1 MLSRLFAPKWKHPKP
16 AVRQE
21 AIKDLPDDAQAIFR
35 QVAEEDSDAVIRR
48 LALRRLCDL
57 QQVQALCAKAG
68 SDADRH
74 TAEQHLSH
82 LLAGKLVQGPSL
94 AERWRFL
101 EGLSDEHW
109 FERILKE
116 GQESELRRQ
125 ALQRVSRQSLLGDVA
140 LTDDDA
146 SVRHAAATKLTR
158 RSTLERV
165 AKGARRHD
173 KRVYQCVRD
182 VLAVL
187 DAADSQPQ
195 EMRAQAGKLN
205 IQLQALLK
213 AAQGTGDWG
222 RIEGSMRGLQRQW
235 ATLDL
240 SFLEQATVE
249 AFQQGIDRFDFA
261 LQDWR
266 ERKQQQAREHALRQA
281 TLTQAE
287 SICVQLASLL
297 ETLRGEGRVRD
308 PATVNQVCDVCAR
321 SWRDLD
327 LSDDSDG
334 QALTS
339 RYDTLQAALAQVRDD
354 EALLAELTPRLAAL
368 QQAVQALL
376 SQVSVAEPALRK
388 LERQWQALPRPVQ
401 LTLEGPQAT
410 TAIGEGL
417 HTLQERLSRQRQQQ
431 QASAEALQEMV
442 SRLEQHLREQTYK
455 PAFVLAQK
463 AQQVQDSLSVEMLRK
478 LEKSSVLKRLHK
490 VQAQLREMRDW
501 RAFANAPV
509 MEQLCDDME
518 RLADDI
524 EVGGD
529 VDFSDGAARVRSA
542 RAEWK
547 KMTEAQGAAPKALW
561 RRFDT
566 ACSRAYAPCQAY
578 FEIQGAQRDEN
589 LQRRQAVCQG
599 LEDYTRKIGS
609 QAADDTDWPALE
621 QIIKAADREWR
632 SLGVVPRQQQKAI
645 NRRFRKVMDRL
656 RALARKHREHNH
668 AQKAERVKQAE
679 RLQQRLAGGQ
689 EELPV
694 VLEKAKALQAEW
706 KQIGPASKDGE
717 LWRRFHA
724 ACDAIFTE
732 RKREC
737 AAHDEAIQEQVRIRR
752 QICEQIE
759 VAASAQG
766 DEFRQARHAVDAA
779 HVQWQAAGPLPKR
792 EMDRLDRRYRAACGK
807 FEQRLQAE
815 RQARREQAQQCLRDK
830 AALCQSL
837 EWLADRQL
845 AAGRNVAQLTAERE
859 ALSRR
864 FEALGEIQGAMG
876 KGVAARYR
884 RALIRLDRLAAED
897 ADLPALQAELA
908 AERESATQHRLELC
922 LQLEIAAGIESPAD
936 YRQARLAYQ
945 VALLAEQM
953 KSGLHPSLEEQLQ
966 NLSLDWYATAAAD
979 ECRSADISKRFESLL
994 QTAGKRKAGAE
1005 PP

>member
-1 MLSRLFAPKWKHPKP
+1 M
-16 AVRQE
+16 
-21 AIKDLPDDAQAIFR
+21 PDDAQVIFR

-68 SDADRH
+68 NDADRH

-109 FERILKE
+109 FERMLKE

-182 VLAVL
+182 ALATL
-187 DAADSQPQ
+187 DAADSRPR

-205 IQLQALLK
+205 TQLQALLK

-240 SFLEQATVE
+240 SLLEQTAVE

-266 ERKQQQAREHALRQA
+266 EREQQQAREQTLRQA
-281 TLTQAE
+281 KLTQAE
-287 SICVQLASLL
+287 SICAQLTSLL

-308 PATVNQVCDVCAR
+308 PATVNQACDVCVR

-327 LSDDSDG
+327 LPDDSEG
-334 QALTS
+334 QALTL
-339 RYDTLQAALAQVRDD
+339 RYDTLQAALAQMRDD
-354 EALLAELTPRLAAL
+354 ETLLAELAPRIEAL

-376 SQVSVAEPALRK
+376 SQASVAEPALRK

-401 LTLEGPQAT
+401 LTLDGPPA

-417 HTLQERLSRQRQQQ
+417 HTLQERLRRQRQQQ
-431 QASAEALQEMV
+431 QASAGTLQEMV
-442 SRLEQHLREQTYK
+442 ARLEQHLHEQTYK

-463 AQQVQDSLSVEMLRK
+463 AQQVRDSLSAEMQHK

-509 MEQLCDDME
+509 MEQLCGDME
-518 RLADDI
+518 RLADEI
-524 EVGGD
+524 EAGGD
-529 VDFSDGAARVRSA
+529 IDFSDGAARVRSA

-547 KMTEAQGAAPKALW
+547 KMTEAQGVAPKVLW

-566 ACSRAYAPCQAY
+566 ACSRAYAPCQVY
-578 FEIQGAQRDEN
+578 FETQGAQRDEN
-589 LQRRQAVCQG
+589 LQRRQSVCQG
-599 LEDYTRKIGS
+599 LEDYARKVSS

-621 QIIKAADREWR
+621 QIIKTADREWR
-632 SLGVVPRQQQKAI
+632 SLGMVQRQQQKAI
-645 NRRFRKVMDRL
+645 NRRFHKVMDRL
-656 RALARKHREHNH
+656 RALARQHREHNH
-668 AQKAERVKQAE
+668 AQKTERVKQAE

-689 EELPV
+689 EELPAA
-694 VLEKAKALQAEW
+694 LEKAKALQAEW

-732 RKREC
+732 RKRER
-737 AAHDEAIQEQVRIRR
+737 AAHNEAIQEQVRIRR

-759 VAASAQG
+759 LAASAQG
-766 DEFRQARHAVDAA
+766 DEFRQARHAVDEA

-792 EMDRLDRRYRAACGK
+792 EMDRLGRLYRAACGK
-807 FEQRLQAE
+807 FEKRLQAE
-815 RQARREQAQQCLRDK
+815 RQVQHQQARQCLHDK

-864 FEALGEIQGAMG
+864 FEALGEVQGAMG

-884 RALIRLDRLAAED
+884 RALAWLDRLAAGD
-897 ADLPALQAELA
+897 ADLSALQAELA

-936 YRQARLAYQ
+936 YRQARLACQ

-953 KSGLHPSLEEQLQ
+953 KSGLHPSLDEQLQ

-979 ECRSADISKRFESLL
+979 EFRSVDISERFESLL
-994 QTAGKRKAGAE
+994 QTVGSARTGTE
-1005 PP
+1005 PS

>member
-68 SDADRH
+68 SDTDRH

-82 LLAGKLVQGPSL
+82 LLAGKLAQGPAL
-94 AERWRFL
+94 TERWRFL

-109 FERILKE
+109 FERMLKE

-140 LTDDDA
+140 LSDDDA

-182 VLAVL
+182 ALAVL
-187 DAADSQPQ
+187 DAADSRPR

-235 ATLDL
+235 ARLDL
-240 SFLEQATVE
+240 SLLEQTAVE
-249 AFQQGIDRFDFA
+249 VFQQGIDRFDFA

-266 ERKQQQAREHALRQA
+266 EREQQQAREHALRQA
-281 TLTQAE
+281 KLTQAE
-287 SICVQLASLL
+287 SICAQLASLL
-297 ETLRGEGRVRD
+297 ETLRDAGRVRD
-308 PATVNQVCDVCAR
+308 LTTVNQACDVCAR

-327 LSDDSDG
+327 LPDDSDG
-334 QALTS
+334 QALTL

-354 EALLAELTPRLAAL
+354 EALLAELAPRLEAL

-376 SQVSVAEPALRK
+376 SQASVAEPALRK

-401 LTLEGPQAT
+401 LTLDGPQA

-463 AQQVQDSLSVEMLRK
+463 AQQVQDSLSGEMLRK

-509 MEQLCDDME
+509 MEQLCGDME
-518 RLADDI
+518 RFADEI

-578 FEIQGAQRDEN
+578 FETQGAQRDEN
-589 LQRRQAVCQG
+589 LQRRQSVCQG
-599 LEDYTRKIGS
+599 LEDYARKVGP

-621 QIIKAADREWR
+621 QIIKTADREWR
-632 SLGVVPRQQQKAI
+632 SLGAVPRQQQKAI
-645 NRRFRKVMDRL
+645 NRRFRKVMDHL

-679 RLQQRLAGGQ
+679 QLQQRLAEGD

-694 VLEKAKALQAEW
+694 ALEKAKALQAEW

-732 RKREC
+732 RKRERV
-737 AAHDEAIQEQVRIRR
+737 AHNEAVHEQVRIRR

-766 DEFRQARHAVDAA
+766 DEFRQARHAVDEA
-779 HVQWQAAGPLPKR
+779 HAQWQAAGPLPKR
-792 EMDRLDRRYRAACGK
+792 EMDRLERRYRAACGK
-807 FEQRLQAE
+807 FAKRLQAE
-815 RQARREQAQQCLRDK
+815 RQAQHQQARQCLYDK
-830 AALCQSL
+830 AELCQSL

-845 AAGRNVAQLTAERE
+845 AAGRDVVQLVAERE
-859 ALSRR
+859 VLSRR
-864 FEALGEIQGAMG
+864 FEALGEVQGAMG

-884 RALIRLDRLAAED
+884 RALVRLDRLAAEN
-897 ADLPALQAELA
+897 ADLSALQAELV
-908 AERESATQHRLELC
+908 AEREDATQHRLELC
-922 LQLEIAAGIESPAD
+922 LQLEIAAGIESPVD

>member
-21 AIKDLPDDAQAIFR
+21 AVKGLPDDAQVIFR

-68 SDADRH
+68 NDADRH

-109 FERILKE
+109 FERMLKE

-182 VLAVL
+182 ALATL
-187 DAADSQPQ
+187 DAADSRPR

-205 IQLQALLK
+205 TQLQALLK

-240 SFLEQATVE
+240 SLLEQTAVE

-266 ERKQQQAREHALRQA
+266 EREQQQAREQTLRQA
-281 TLTQAE
+281 KLTQAE
-287 SICVQLASLL
+287 SICAQLTSLL

-308 PATVNQVCDVCAR
+308 PATVNQACDVCVR

-327 LSDDSDG
+327 LPDDSEG
-334 QALTS
+334 QALTL
-339 RYDTLQAALAQVRDD
+339 RYDTLQAALAQMRDD
-354 EALLAELTPRLAAL
+354 ETLLAELAPRIEAL

-376 SQVSVAEPALRK
+376 SQASVAEPALRK

-401 LTLEGPQAT
+401 LTLDGPPA

-417 HTLQERLSRQRQQQ
+417 HTLQERLRRQRQQQ
-431 QASAEALQEMV
+431 QASAGTLQEMV
-442 SRLEQHLREQTYK
+442 ARLEQHLHEQTYK

-463 AQQVQDSLSVEMLRK
+463 AQQVRDSLSAEMQHK

-509 MEQLCDDME
+509 MEQLCGDME
-518 RLADDI
+518 RLADEI
-524 EVGGD
+524 EAGGD
-529 VDFSDGAARVRSA
+529 IDFSDGAARVRSA

-547 KMTEAQGAAPKALW
+547 KMTEAQGVAPKVLW

-566 ACSRAYAPCQAY
+566 ACSRAYAPCQVY
-578 FEIQGAQRDEN
+578 FETQGAQRDEN
-589 LQRRQAVCQG
+589 LQRRQSVCQG
-599 LEDYTRKIGS
+599 LEDYARKVSS

-621 QIIKAADREWR
+621 QIIKTADREWR
-632 SLGVVPRQQQKAI
+632 SLGMVQRQQQKAI
-645 NRRFRKVMDRL
+645 NRRFHKVMDRL
-656 RALARKHREHNH
+656 RALARQHREHNH
-668 AQKAERVKQAE
+668 AQKTERVKQAE

-689 EELPV
+689 EELPAA
-694 VLEKAKALQAEW
+694 LEKAKALQAEW

-732 RKREC
+732 RKRER
-737 AAHDEAIQEQVRIRR
+737 AAHNEAIQEQVRIRR

-759 VAASAQG
+759 LAASAQG
-766 DEFRQARHAVDAA
+766 DEFRQARHAVDEA

-792 EMDRLDRRYRAACGK
+792 EMDRLGRLYRAACGK
-807 FEQRLQAE
+807 FEKRLQAE
-815 RQARREQAQQCLRDK
+815 RQVQHQQARQCLHDK

-864 FEALGEIQGAMG
+864 FEALGEVQGAMG

-884 RALIRLDRLAAED
+884 RALAWLDRLAAGD
-897 ADLPALQAELA
+897 ADLSALQAELA

-936 YRQARLAYQ
+936 YRQARLACQ

-953 KSGLHPSLEEQLQ
+953 KSGLHPSLDEQLQ

-979 ECRSADISKRFESLL
+979 EFRSVDISERFESLL
-994 QTAGKRKAGAE
+994 QTVGSARTGTE
-1005 PP
+1005 PS